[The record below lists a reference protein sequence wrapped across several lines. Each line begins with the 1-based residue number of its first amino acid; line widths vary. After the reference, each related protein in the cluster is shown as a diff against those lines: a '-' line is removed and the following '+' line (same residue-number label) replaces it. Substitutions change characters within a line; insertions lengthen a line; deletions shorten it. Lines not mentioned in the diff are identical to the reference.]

1 MVLPQLPSS
10 PPLPSRAEGLNRK
23 LLRQLANFVELV
35 KFEHTIF
42 ALPYVYG
49 GAFLA
54 ARGFPGWHDF
64 FWITMAMVGART
76 AAMTLNRLIDR
87 AIDAANPRTKN
98 RSIPAGRVTVG
109 QAWWYAILSFALL
122 FWSAW
127 QLNPLCVKLLPIAV
141 LVLVVYSYTKRF
153 TWFCHLVL
161 GIADSAAPLGAWI
174 AVTATVPAD
183 ALILAAMVALWI
195 GGFDIIYALPDREFD
210 LKEGLHSIPVRFG
223 PEKGLWIS
231 RAWHLL
237 TVFLGLVLYYRMHL
251 GPFFLAGIIATAILL
266 AYEHS
271 LVSPRD
277 LSRLN
282 MAFFN
287 VNGIISI
294 IFFVSVLLDVGI

>member
-1 MVLPQLPSS
+1 MQLPS
-10 PPLPSRAEGLNRK
+10 PPLPSRAEGLNRR
-23 LLRQLANFVELV
+23 LLRQLADFVELV

-42 ALPYVYG
+42 ALPYAYG

-98 RSIPAGRVTVG
+98 RSLPAGKVSAG
-109 QAWWYAILSFALL
+109 QAYWYVIISFALL
-122 FWSAW
+122 LGSAW
-127 QLNPLCVKLLPIAV
+127 QLNLLCIKLLPIAIVV
-141 LVLVVYSYTKRF
+141 LVTYSYTKRF
-153 TWFCHLVL
+153 TWLCHLVL

-174 AVTATVPAD
+174 AVTATVPTN
-183 ALILAAMVALWI
+183 ALILAAIVALWI

-223 PEKGLWIS
+223 PEKALWIS

-237 TVFLGLVLYYRMHL
+237 TVFLGLWLYHRMGL
-251 GPFFLAGIIATAILL
+251 GPFFLAGIIATAALL
-266 AYEHS
+266 AYEHH

-277 LSRLN
+277 WSRVN

-287 VNGIISI
+287 VNGIISV
-294 IFFVSVLLDVGI
+294 IFLVSVLLDVGI